1 MDRRD
6 RYQDHD
12 QRRTHRG
19 RRVSGTPNA
28 HSTIGGVDRR
38 IIALGVA
45 RMADAVANSFL
56 IVVLPLYIASGRLHG
71 IRLGL
76 SEAAFTGVTL
86 GAFGIVNFIV
96 QPLAGRW
103 SDRVGRRKAFILAGL
118 ALLAVVNV
126 AYHWTG
132 SFLGVLAVRI
142 VQAGAVAL
150 TIVGTVALVSELSV
164 QERRGRNMGTFNSFR
179 LTGFGIGPLL
189 AGLVMTGGPYH
200 LPFGVTLSAFGV
212 TFFGAGLLATI
223 SAGLVWWLVADP
235 ADIEP
240 NRERASLRVRSATPG
255 RLLDPVFALGVGTLF
270 MAACIALLSPI
281 ETLVNRHLDQGPL
294 LFAVEFAAFI
304 ASQAILQ
311 PLIGRMTDERGR
323 KKFIVVGLL
332 GLIPTTLLQG
342 IAAAPWQMIL
352 ARLLQGATAAM
363 VFAPALA
370 LAGDLARR
378 GQAGAQLSVLTVA
391 FGLGIA
397 LGQFTAGFTVQF
409 GYLIPFAVGAGMAAL
424 GALVVHTQVNDRPGG
439 ESAAEEEPAERKR
452 PAGGLREAPEPA

>member
-1 MDRRD
+1 M
-6 RYQDHD
+6 
-12 QRRTHRG
+12 T
-19 RRVSGTPNA
+19 
-28 HSTIGGVDRR
+28 STDIGGVDRR

-56 IVVLPLYIASGRLHG
+56 IVVLPLYIASGQLDGWRF
-71 IRLGL
+71 GL
-76 SEAAFTGVTL
+76 SEPAFTGITL
-86 GAFGIVNFIV
+86 GAFGLVSFVV

-103 SDRVGRRKAFILAGL
+103 SDRVGRRKSFILAGL
-118 ALLAVVNV
+118 ILLAVVNF
-126 AYHWTG
+126 AYRWTT
-132 SFLGVLAVRI
+132 SFLGVLSVRL

-164 QERRGRNMGTFNSFR
+164 HERRGRNMGTFNSFR
-179 LTGFGIGPLL
+179 LVGFGMGPLI
-189 AGLVMTGGPYH
+189 AGLLLTGGPYD
-200 LPFGVTLSAFGV
+200 LLLGVTLSAFDA
-212 TFFGAGLLATI
+212 TFVGAGVLAAF
-223 SAGLVWWLVADP
+223 SALLVWQLVEDP
-235 ADIEP
+235 DDIAP
-240 NRERASLRVRSATPG
+240 NRERAALRIRSRAPG
-255 RLLDPVFALGVGTLF
+255 RILDPVFALGVGTLL

-281 ETLVNRHLDQGPL
+281 EPQVNRHLDQGPL

-304 ASQAILQ
+304 GSQAILQ
-311 PLIGRMTDERGR
+311 PLIGRLTDERGR

-342 IAAAPWQMIL
+342 MAAAPWQMII

-397 LGQFTAGFTVQF
+397 LGQFTSGFTVHF
-409 GYLIPFAVGAGMAAL
+409 GYVVPFVVGAGLAAL
-424 GALVVHTQVNDRPGG
+424 GALIVHTQVDDRPGG
-439 ESAAEEEPAERKR
+439 EPAAEGSQSGQRGR
-452 PAGGLREAPEPA
+452 PRPLREATEAA